1 MIFSRATKLRFRRRL
16 RVQQQQVVLLSQQA
30 EAEFERD
37 FFKKIEHL
45 SGKTWRF
52 VSSWL
57 GLLLLLVGCLVAQM
71 RGLSGYFESP
81 QPVAGGQYSEGIVGS
96 FTNANPLYASSEVD
110 TTVSSLVFAGLFHYN
125 DNNQLVGNLAQS
137 WSVNADGRTYTVKL
151 KPNLTWQDGQPLT
164 SADVA
169 FTYKLIQNPDT
180 QSPLESSWTGVSITT
195 PNTSTI
201 VFNLPNPLSSF
212 PYSLTNG
219 IVPQHLLAN
228 VPAGNLRSAPFN
240 TNPVG
245 AGPFAWQALQVN
257 GGSSDSQTEEI
268 ELKPFA
274 SYNGGAPKL
283 GSFVV
288 HTYRSQTDMIAG
300 FQKQDITAMV
310 GLDSEPAEVQKDGGV
325 RAYDFPLTAAVMTFF
340 QMSQGVLA
348 DNNVRHALVESAN
361 TNEIIGSLG
370 YPTKAV
376 REPLLEGQLGYNPL
390 YAQAPYNPTAA
401 AQTLQAAGWTLGKDG
416 VRTKSGTR
424 LSFSLYAPDTPE
436 YADVA
441 GQLQKQWRAVGVD
454 ANIVL
459 QDQTDF
465 AYTLAYHSYDALLY
479 GISIGVDPDVYAYW
493 DSSQAKPSSPTR
505 LNFSNYQSG
514 QADASLEAGR
524 TRAVP
529 QLRAI
534 KYESFLQAWQAD
546 APALGLY
553 QPRFVY
559 VTRVPVAGLGEH
571 TINTDTDRFDNV
583 QNWTIRTANIS
594 DDKQD

>member
-16 RVQQQQVVLLSQQA
+16 RVQQQQVALFSQQA

-52 VSSWL
+52 IASWL
-57 GLLLLLVGCLVAQM
+57 ALLSLLVGCLVAQM
-71 RGLSGYFESP
+71 RGLNGYFESP
-81 QPVAGGQYSEGIVGS
+81 KPIAGGQYSEGIIGS

-110 TTVSSLVFAGLFHYN
+110 TTVSNLVFAGLFHY
-125 DNNQLVGNLAQS
+125 DDSNQLAGNLAS
-137 WSVNADGRTYTVKL
+137 GWSVNDSGRVYTVKL
-151 KPNLTWQDGQPLT
+151 KPNLKWQDGQPLT

-169 FTYKLIQNPDT
+169 FTYRLIQNPDT
-180 QSPLESSWTGVSITT
+180 RSPLESSWTGVNIAT
-195 PNTSTI
+195 PNAQTV
-201 VFNLPNPLSSF
+201 VFTLPNPLSSF

-219 IVPQHLLAN
+219 IVPQHVLAS

-240 TNPVG
+240 TNPIG

-257 GGSSDSQTEEI
+257 GGFSDSQTEEI

-274 SYNGGAPKL
+274 GYNGGAPKL

-300 FQKQDITAMV
+300 FQKQDVTAMV
-310 GLDSEPAEVQKDGGV
+310 GLDNEPAEVQKDGGV

-348 DNNVRHALVESAN
+348 DNNVRHALVEAAD
-361 TNEIIGSLG
+361 TNAIIAGLG

-390 YAQAPYNPTAA
+390 YAQAAYNPTAA
-401 AQTLQAAGWTLGKDG
+401 AQALQAAGWTMGKDG
-416 VRTKSGTR
+416 VRTKGSTR
-424 LSFSLYAPDTPE
+424 LSFSLYAPDTSE
-436 YADVA
+436 YANVA
-441 GQLQKQWRAVGVD
+441 GQLQKQWRTAGVD
-454 ANIVL
+454 ANVVL

-524 TRAVP
+524 TRADS

-534 KYESFLQAWQAD
+534 KYQSFLQAWQAD

-559 VTRVPVAGLGEH
+559 ITRVPVAGLNEH
-571 TINTDTDRFDNV
+571 TINIDTDRFDNV
-583 QNWTIRTANIS
+583 QNWTIRTANVS
-594 DDKQD
+594 DDK